1 MIGGPRPGTGF
12 VSARPRRILPL
23 GLLLRFA
30 ECGAH
35 GIESLFGEAGSLGDH
50 AVVPL
55 VSGGGPAVD
64 GLAGALVEVSFV
76 GHGAGVLCGCGSLV
90 C

>member
-1 MIGGPRPGTGF
+1 MLLLGF
-12 VSARPRRILPL
+12 VKFSAQ
-23 GLLLRFA
+23 
-30 ECGAH
+30 

-55 VSGGGPAVD
+55 VSRGGPAVD
-64 GLAGALVEVSFV
+64 GLAGALVEVSLV
-76 GHGAGVLCGCGSLV
+76 GHGAGVLCGCDGWV

>member
-1 MIGGPRPGTGF
+1 M
-12 VSARPRRILPL
+12 AL

-30 ECGAH
+30 EFGAH

-55 VSGGGPAVD
+55 VSGGGPAVN

-76 GHGAGVLCGCGSLV
+76 GHGDGVLCGCGCWV